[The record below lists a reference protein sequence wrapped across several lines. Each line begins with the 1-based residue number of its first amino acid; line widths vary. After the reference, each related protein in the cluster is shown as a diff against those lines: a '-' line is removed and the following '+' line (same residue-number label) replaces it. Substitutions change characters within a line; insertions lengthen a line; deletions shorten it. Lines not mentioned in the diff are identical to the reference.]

1 MRGNYMLND
10 NDLEKVTGGMTNNEI
25 INKINSFYCFLPEDI
40 RNKIIDALNNYGKK
54 AAKALAEKLTSSIP
68 QAEGIVDLFV

>member
-1 MRGNYMLND
+1 MLND
-10 NDLEKVTGGMTNNEI
+10 SDLEKVTGGMTNNEI
-25 INKINSFYCFLPEDI
+25 INKINSFYGFLPEDI

-68 QAEGIVDLFV
+68 QADGIVDLFL